1 MNISPGRHRQDRG
14 SDHEHVD
21 KISTPTTIFIL
32 LVAAVALHAIQLIIL
47 PFVISGLLAY
57 LCTPILEWSKAHTRI
72 PRAFFAVVAFLFF
85 LAIVASMALW
95 IVPPAARE
103 FTRLATGLQD
113 IVEGMVRS
121 AFGDQTVSW
130 FGEPMNATQMAQTIV
145 AALHDFIARP
155 GAMAILGGAAFA
167 GIFGLSLTLV
177 LLFYFLL
184 SGPQMFRGLL
194 RLVPPKQRPLIEH
207 ITLQVDPV
215 LKRYFIGVV
224 VVVIYA
230 SAAAYV
236 GLGLVLGIRHAVLLA
251 LLTGVLE
258 MIPMI
263 GPGLSAVI
271 AGLVAIRYAAGLGP
285 IIAYAIYATA
295 LRLSI
300 DQLIG
305 PLALGT
311 AARISPVLIIFCF
324 LAGGTL
330 FGIAGVI
337 LAVPVALITKTTLSI
352 LYDETLPPAP
362 TST

>member
-1 MNISPGRHRQDRG
+1 MSIRSGRQKQDRS

-21 KISTPTTIFIL
+21 RISTATTIFIL
-32 LVAAVALHAIQLIIL
+32 LVVAVVLHAIQLIIL

-57 LCTPILEWSKAHTRI
+57 LCTPVIEWLKAQTRL
-72 PRAFFAVVAFLFF
+72 PRVFFASIAFLLL
-85 LAIVASMALW
+85 LAIVALIGLW
-95 IVPPAARE
+95 AVPPAARE
-103 FTRLATGLQD
+103 FARLATGLQGT
-113 IVEGMVRS
+113 VEGIIRN
-121 AFGDQTVSW
+121 AIGDRTISW
-130 FGEPMNATQMAQTIV
+130 FGEPMNAAQTAQAVV
-145 AALHDFIARP
+145 AALHDLIAQP
-155 GAMAILGGAAFA
+155 GAMATLGGAAFA
-167 GIFGLSLTLV
+167 GFFGLSLTVV

-184 SGPQMFRGLL
+184 SGPQIFRGIL

-207 ITLQVDPV
+207 ITVQVDPV
-215 LKRYFIGVV
+215 LKRYFIGVIA
-224 VVVIYA
+224 VVIYA
-230 SAAAYV
+230 AAAAYI

-263 GPGLSAVI
+263 GPGMSAVI
-271 AGLVAIRYAAGLGP
+271 AGLIAIRYAEGIGP

-300 DQLIG
+300 DQLVG

-337 LAVPVALITKTTLSI
+337 LAVPVALVTKTTLSI
-352 LYDETLPPAP
+352 LYDEPSPSAP
-362 TST
+362 TDN